1 MSIDKRLEEARGHC
15 WEASKTA
22 SWEVYWAAYGAAHG
36 ASSGEASLTAYQ
48 AAYWVSRYE
57 DCSYE
62 VQIEI
67 LKGLLDD

>member
-1 MSIDKRLEEARGHC
+1 MNIDKRLDEARGHR

-22 SWEVYWAAYGAAHG
+22 FWAAFL
-36 ASSGEASLTAYQ
+36 EASEPVFW
-48 AAYWVSRYE
+48 AAFLEASEAASWTSRYK

-67 LKGLLDD
+67 LKGLLDEHR

>member
-1 MSIDKRLEEARGHC
+1 MNIDKRLEEARGHR

-22 SWEVYWAAYGAAHG
+22 FWAAFLEASKTAFWAAYW
-36 ASSGEASLTAYQ
+36 

-67 LKGLLDD
+67 LKGLLDEYR